1 VRARAGDACRRRR
14 CSPLACTLA
23 GPLLDFSLFSSPF
36 AFVFTHCASRHFSG
50 STSSRGLPALCFCFC
65 RRLCTPCVFFRFCVS
80 FLLFVHVSYFVFYL
94 FRVCKRSLGCVVL
107 SHLLLQHIFNDGPPC
122 VCLDLC
128 VCADLLS

>member
-65 RRLCTPCVFFRFCVS
+65 RRLCTPCVFFFVFVFRFCCLCMSRILCFIS
-80 FLLFVHVSYFVFYL
+80 FACASALS
-94 FRVCKRSLGCVVL
+94 VVL
-107 SHLLLQHIFNDGPPC
+107 CSLICCCSTFLTTGLLVC
-122 VCLDLC
+122 V
-128 VCADLLS
+128 